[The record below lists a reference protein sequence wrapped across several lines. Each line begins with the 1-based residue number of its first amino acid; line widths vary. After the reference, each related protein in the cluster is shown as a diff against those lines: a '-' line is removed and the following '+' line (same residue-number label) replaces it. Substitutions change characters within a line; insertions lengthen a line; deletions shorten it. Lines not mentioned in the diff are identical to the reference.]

1 MYDAIVVGARVAGS
15 ATAIY
20 LAKFGYRV
28 LLVDK
33 DTFPSFTLSSH
44 LFWAR
49 AHALFEELGVLEA
62 IEATSAPA
70 LLYHAIETPTR
81 TVQGEFPPVEGHRAT
96 RCLRREV
103 LDKILVDAAGREPL
117 IEVREGFRV
126 EELLKDD
133 GRVAGI
139 QGGSPTAEG
148 VTEEARIVVGADGR
162 NSFVASQ
169 VKARRYDEDPSQR
182 AMYFGYYRDVPLS
195 DPPMARILARP
206 TREFFI
212 LPADDELT
220 VLAVE
225 FPVKEF
231 GAFKR
236 DHEANFDR
244 FFREDDRAKELIG
257 PALREGPLYGSAQ
270 LDGWF
275 RVPYGRGWALV
286 GDACHYL
293 DPEPAQG
300 ITNALLTAKLL
311 ARGLDRAWR
320 REVPEEVALWE
331 YQWERDRELAGMQ
344 TLIYRRDEILPPR
357 PVRKAFNQA
366 VAADPELSRGWLGLY
381 NGATNISEYFSPR
394 HVAQAL
400 AREG

>member
-20 LAKFGYRV
+20 LARFGYRV

-49 AHALFEELGVLEA
+49 AHVLFDELGVLEA

-70 LLYHAIETPTR
+70 LLHHAIETPIR
-81 TVQGEFPPVEGHRAT
+81 TIQGQFPSVDGHRAA

-103 LDKILVDAAGREPL
+103 LDKILIDAAGKEPL
-117 IEVREGFRV
+117 VEVREGFRV
-126 EELLKDD
+126 EELLQDD
-133 GRVAGI
+133 GRIAGI
-139 QGGSPTAEG
+139 RGRSPQTERVA
-148 VTEEARIVVGADGR
+148 EEARIVIGADGR

-169 VKARRYDEDPSQR
+169 VEARRYDEDPSQR
-182 AMYFGYYRDVPLS
+182 AMYFGYYRDVPLP
-195 DPPMARILARP
+195 DPPMARVLARP

-212 LPADDELT
+212 LPADAGLT

-231 GAFKR
+231 VAFKR

-244 FFREDDRAKELIG
+244 FFREDDRAADFIG
-257 PALREGPLYGSAQ
+257 SAVREGPLYGTAQ
-270 LDGWF
+270 LEGWF
-275 RVPYGRGWALV
+275 SESYGGGWALV
-286 GDACHYL
+286 GDACHHL

-311 ARGLDRAWR
+311 ARGLDKAWR
-320 REVPEEVALWE
+320 DEVPEEVALWE
-331 YQWERDRELAGMQ
+331 YQWERDRQLVDMQ

-366 VAADPELSRGWLGLY
+366 VAADPELSRAWLGLY
-381 NGATNISEYFSPR
+381 NGATDISEFFSPQ

-400 AREG
+400 SGAG